1 MSVCVCACVR
11 ACVCVP
17 QVVVPSTPANYFH
30 VLRRQ
35 VTLYPP
41 ASAPRLPIYLS
52 LHDYIRF
59 LCRRVALPACLKLSA
74 FLNPLL
80 PCLSLSLS
88 RFLLL
93 AIYPSLLSP
102 SIVLSLYP
110 ALLPSSRSY

>member
-35 VTLYPP
+35 VALYPL

-52 LHDYIRF
+52 LNDYIRLYF
-59 LCRRVALPACLKLSA
+59 ARWR
-74 FLNPLL
+74 
-80 PCLSLSLS
+80 
-88 RFLLL
+88 
-93 AIYPSLLSP
+93 SP
-102 SIVLSLYP
+102 P
-110 ALLPSSRSY
+110 ALSSPPF